1 MCVICEKVFP
11 EYAPRETVSVMQP
24 ALPTLPPIQ
33 VFEAPSSGMASTV
46 GDGSGDVK
54 VLVNRAYEG
63 LARQLVRLTETL
75 GQHDTGSKDYDEY
88 LGRISRVVE
97 TMYTMRK

>member
-11 EYAPRETVSVMQP
+11 EYPPRETVSVIQP
-24 ALPTLPPIQ
+24 ALSTLPPIQ
-33 VFEAPSSGMASTV
+33 ALETPSSGMASTV
-46 GDGSGDVK
+46 GDGASHVK

-63 LARQLVRLTETL
+63 LAQQLVRLTEAL
-75 GQHDTGSKDYDEY
+75 GQHDVGSKDYDEY

>member
-11 EYAPRETVSVMQP
+11 EYPPRETVTVIQP
-24 ALPTLPPIQ
+24 NLPTLPPIQ
-33 VFEAPSSGMASTV
+33 ALETTSSGMASTV
-46 GDGSGDVK
+46 DGAGDVK
-54 VLVNRAYEG
+54 VLVNRAYES
-63 LARQLVRLTETL
+63 LARQLVRLTEIL
-75 GQHDTGSKDYDEY
+75 VQHDTGSKEYDEY

>member
-11 EYAPRETVSVMQP
+11 EYPPRETASVTQP
-24 ALPTLPPIQ
+24 VLPTLPPIQ
-33 VFEAPSSGMASTV
+33 ALERPSSGMASTV
-46 GDGSGDVK
+46 GDGSSDVK
-54 VLVNRAYEG
+54 ALVNRAYEG

-75 GQHDTGSKDYDEY
+75 GQLDTGSKDYDEY